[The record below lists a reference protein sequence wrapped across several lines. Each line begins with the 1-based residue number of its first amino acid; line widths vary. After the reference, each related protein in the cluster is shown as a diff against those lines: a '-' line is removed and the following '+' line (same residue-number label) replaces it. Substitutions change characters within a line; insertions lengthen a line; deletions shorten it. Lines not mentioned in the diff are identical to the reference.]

1 MVPLSM
7 RKLFTLLLLLS
18 LNFCGYTQEVYHH
31 ISNTS
36 IYEFLDE
43 MATLKVIELNS
54 AIKPYSRI
62 FIAQK
67 LYAIQNSNFELNKR
81 QKKELEFYL
90 KDFNKEIKPNKNY
103 NKRLDL
109 YNYKDYLF
117 SLTINPIGG
126 IEYLMNDSGN
136 YHHRWNG
143 AEAWA
148 YIGKHFGVYASLRDN
163 HETTVLTREN
173 TLNQRMGGNYKF
185 PSDGGIDYSEMRGG
199 ITYSWNWGAVSIVK
213 DNFEWGTNY
222 NGANIFSGR
231 TPSFAQIKFRLK
243 PTEWFEFNYIHG
255 WLVSEVVDSAN
266 SYIYT
271 NSYGTNRR
279 DVFHDKYIAANMFT
293 LTPFK
298 NFKASFGN
306 SIIYSDDGVKLQ
318 YLIPIMFY
326 KSVDHTYNATDSK
339 GRNVGQNS
347 QMFLDISSR
356 NIKNVHLYST
366 LFVDELSV
374 SRFFNDEESNFWS
387 LKLGLQIADLIPNTF
402 ITAEYLKTTPLTYK
416 HNIPTTTFESNG
428 YNLGHYLMDN
438 SKELYFAIN
447 FRPIKCLN
455 IKIDYLD
462 AKKGKDYDSIGGS
475 RLGLPYI
482 ETVEWENKSFSVQA
496 KYQIIND
503 GYIFIKYLNSNI
515 QGDLNTYTP
524 DMFHGKQNT
533 LSMGINYG
541 F

>member
-1 MVPLSM
+1 M

-18 LNFCGYTQEVYHH
+18 LNFWGYTQEVYHH
-31 ISNTS
+31 LSNTS

-43 MATLKVIELNS
+43 MATLKIIELNS
-54 AIKPYSRI
+54 AIKPYSRML
-62 FIAQK
+62 IAEK
-67 LYAIQNSNFELNKR
+67 LNVIHNNNSELNQR
-81 QKKELEFYL
+81 QKKELVFYL
-90 KDFNKEIKPNKNY
+90 KDFNKEIKTNNNFK
-103 NKRLDL
+103 KRLDL
-109 YNYKDYLF
+109 YSYKDSF
-117 SLTINPIGG
+117 FTLTINPIGG
-126 IEYLMNDSGN
+126 IEYMMNDSGT

-148 YIGKHFGVYASLRDN
+148 YIGKHFGAYASLRDN

-173 TLNQRMGGNYKF
+173 TLNQRMTGNYKGS
-185 PSDGGIDYSEMRGG
+185 SDGGGDYSEMRGG
-199 ITYSWNWGAVSIVK
+199 ITYSWKWGSASIIK
-213 DNFEWGTNY
+213 DHFEWGTNY

-231 TPSFAQIKFRLK
+231 IPSFAQIKLHLK
-243 PTEWFEFNYIHG
+243 PTDWFEFNYVHG
-255 WLVSEVVDSAN
+255 WLVSEVVDSTN
-266 SYIYT
+266 SYIFS
-271 NSYGTNRR
+271 NSYGTDRR
-279 DVFHDKYIAANMFT
+279 EVFHDKYIAANMFT

-298 NFKASFGN
+298 NFKASIGN
-306 SIIYSDDGVKLQ
+306 SVIYSDDGVKLQ
-318 YLIPIMFY
+318 YLNPVMFY
-326 KSVDHTYNATDSK
+326 KSIDHTYNATDSE

-347 QMFLDISSR
+347 QMFFDISSR

-374 SRFFNDEESNFWS
+374 DRFFKDEESNFWS
-387 LKLGLQIADLIPNTF
+387 LKLGLQIANLIPNTF
-402 ITAEYLKTTPLTYK
+402 ITAEYLKSTPLTYK

-438 SKELYFAIN
+438 SKEFYFAVS
-447 FRPIKCLN
+447 FRPLRGLN

-462 AKKGKDYDSIGGS
+462 AKKGKDYDSSGDD

-482 ETVEWENKSFSVQA
+482 ETVEWENKSFSIQA

-503 GYIFIKYLNSNI
+503 GYIFFKYLNSNI
-515 QGDLNTYTP
+515 QGDLNAYTP
-524 DMFHGKQNT
+524 EMFHGKQNT

>member
-1 MVPLSM
+1 M

-67 LYAIQNSNFELNKR
+67 LYAIQNSNCELNKR

-109 YNYKDYLF
+109 YNYKDSLF

-126 IEYLMNDSGN
+126 IEYLMNDSGS

-266 SYIYT
+266 SYIFT

-306 SIIYSDDGVKLQ
+306 SVIYSDDGVKLQ

-356 NIKNVHLYST
+356 NIKKLHLYST

-402 ITAEYLKTTPLTYK
+402 ITAEYTKSTPLTYK

-438 SKELYFAIN
+438 SKELYFAVNIK
-447 FRPIKCLN
+447 PIKGLN

-462 AKKGKDYDSIGGS
+462 AKKGKDYDSIGGD

-503 GYIFIKYLNSNI
+503 GYIFFKYLNSNI